1 MTESKRLSLLDRY
14 LTLWIFLAMAIGV
27 GAGAV
32 FPQLPKLLDALSVGT
47 ISVPIAVGLLWMMY
61 PPLARVKYEELSK
74 VGKAWKMFSVSLF
87 QNWLVGPFLMFGLA
101 WLFLPDMPEYRIGII
116 IVGLARCIAMVLVWN
131 MLAEGDNEYAA
142 VLVALNSIFQVAL
155 YSVYAWFFVTL
166 LSSWVSQGSGVTVA
180 ISIWDIAK
188 TVFIYLGIPFIA
200 GIVTRFALV
209 RKKGKT
215 WYDETFVE
223 KLSPTALIG
232 LLFTIVVMFSLKG
245 EYILALPWDV
255 VRIAIPL
262 VSYFLIMFTV
272 SFIMSKAWKFYYPE
286 TATLS
291 FTAASNNFELAIAVA
306 VGVFGINS
314 GEAFAAVIGPL
325 FEVPVLISLV
335 NVSLWAKR
343 RFFAEPKPVRSRQ
356 NCPEGLNEGIRLERI
371 SPNRLR
377 QVRTSSPQRILL
389 HKRRPLG
396 RSRMAKPGLE

>member
-1 MTESKRLSLLDRY
+1 
-14 LTLWIFLAMAIGV
+14 MAIGV
-27 GAGAV
+27 GAGSL
-32 FPQLPKLLDALSVGT
+32 FPQLPKILNMLSVGT
-47 ISVPIAVGLLWMMY
+47 ISLPIAVGLLWMMY
-61 PPLARVKYEELSK
+61 PPLARVKYDELSK
-74 VGKAWKMFSVSLF
+74 VRKAWKMFGVSLF

-155 YSVYAWFFVTL
+155 YSVYAWFFITV
-166 LSSWVSQGSGVTVA
+166 LSSWISHGSGVTVV
-180 ISIWDIAK
+180 ISVWDIAR

-200 GIVTRFALV
+200 GIATRFVLV
-209 RKKGKT
+209 RKKGKD
-215 WYDETFVE
+215 WYDGTFVE

-245 EYILALPWDV
+245 GYILALPWDV

-262 VSYFLIMFTV
+262 VSYFLIMFTM
-272 SFIMSKAWKFYYPE
+272 SFIISKAWKFNYPE

-325 FEVPVLISLV
+325 FEVPVLIGLV
-335 NVSLWAKR
+335 NVALWARK
-343 RFFAEPKPVRSRQ
+343 RFFIEEQPATTIAQIQK
-356 NCPEGLNEGIRLERI
+356 IKER
-371 SPNRLR
+371 
-377 QVRTSSPQRILL
+377 
-389 HKRRPLG
+389 
-396 RSRMAKPGLE
+396 

>member
-1 MTESKRLSLLDRY
+1 MASDKSTKLSLLDRF
-14 LTLWIFLAMAIGV
+14 LTFWIFLAMAVGV
-27 GAGAV
+27 GAGAA

-47 ISVPIAVGLLWMMY
+47 ISVPIAIGLLWMMY

-74 VGKAWKMFSVSLF
+74 VGKAWKMFGLSLF

-166 LSSWVSQGSGVTVA
+166 LSSWVAHGSGVTVA

-200 GIVTRFALV
+200 GMATRFALV
-209 RKKGKT
+209 RKKGKA

-272 SFIMSKAWKFYYPE
+272 SFIISKAWKFNYPE

-343 RFFAEPKPVRSRQ
+343 HFFAEPKPI
-356 NCPEGLNEGIRLERI
+356 PIGTEL
-371 SPNRLR
+371 P
-377 QVRTSSPQRILL
+377 
-389 HKRRPLG
+389 G
-396 RSRMAKPGLE
+396 RSHE